1 MLWSTGKR
9 LITVPFVRHNHMS
22 DPLASYVR
30 PQWEQLIRRLGG
42 NLTLSDVVYDRL
54 VAHYTASNRYY
65 HTLSHVAGMLDLI
78 DRIYIEVDN
87 WNALQLAIWFH
98 DVIYEV
104 GTGLDNEQASA
115 DFSAEQLA
123 LLNLDPTL
131 IETVSDLILDTKHKQ
146 RPATWDGQVL
156 VDLDLAQLG
165 GSAEQF
171 QRDTDNIRREYAS
184 VPDKQFWSGRGRIL
198 QQFLNRSRIYYTAP
212 FYTRFEATARRNLA
226 QTIANIR

>member
-1 MLWSTGKR
+1 
-9 LITVPFVRHNHMS
+9 MS

-115 DFSAEQLA
+115 DFSAEQLTQ
-123 LLNLDPTL
+123 LNLDPTL
-131 IETVSDLILDTKHKQ
+131 IKTVSQLILDTKHKQ
-146 RPATWDGQVL
+146 RPKSWDGMVL
-156 VDLDLAQLG
+156 VDLDLASLG
-165 GSAEQF
+165 NAYELF
-171 QRDTDNIRREYAS
+171 ERDTGNIRREYAS
-184 VPDKQFWSGRGRIL
+184 VPYKQFWLGRRQIL
-198 QQFLNRSRIYYTAP
+198 QQFLDRRRIYYTEP
-212 FYTRFEATARRNLA
+212 FYQRYEAFARQNLSDS
-226 QTIANIR
+226 IADIDDLYAEEI